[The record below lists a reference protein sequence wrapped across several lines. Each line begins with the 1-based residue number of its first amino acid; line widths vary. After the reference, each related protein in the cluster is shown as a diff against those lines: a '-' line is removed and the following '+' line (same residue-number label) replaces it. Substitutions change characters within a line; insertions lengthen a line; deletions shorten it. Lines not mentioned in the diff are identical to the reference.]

1 MSEDAATAG
10 AVLRAARERRNMTL
24 AALAAAIKV
33 SPRKLDALE
42 RDAFDELPDMT
53 FARALAQSVCR
64 HLGIDAKPVL
74 ALLPAAPAWANTR
87 FEEVSRGSRT
97 PLGQA
102 RRGSQSQTRGGLRPV
117 FWLAGLLLLG
127 AAALLYGRPDE
138 LVRWWANVMPA
149 SPAAAPAPVAA
160 KMTELAPPPAA
171 SAVPADAPAS
181 AAADAVPASPAAVIE
196 TVHSAP
202 IGAAAAASDAEP
214 AGALV
219 LRANGESWVEVR
231 DASGQLLL
239 SRTLLAGE
247 AVGLD
252 GATPLRAVIGNAAA
266 MSVSFRGA
274 AVDLAAATRDN
285 IARLELK

>member
-10 AVLRAARERRNMTL
+10 ALLRAAREGRNMTL

-64 HLGIDAKPVL
+64 QLRIEAKPVL

-87 FEEVSRGSRT
+87 FEEVARGSRT
-97 PLGQA
+97 PLAQT
-102 RRGSQSQTRGGLRPV
+102 RRGSDSEARSGLRPV
-117 FWLAGLLLLG
+117 FWLAGLLLLA
-127 AAALLYGRPDE
+127 AAALLYGRPDD
-138 LVRWWANVMPA
+138 LARWWARVMPP
-149 SPAAAPAPVAA
+149 SPAAVPGRAPAPVAA
-160 KMTELAPPPAA
+160 KTLEAAPPPAA
-171 SAVPADAPAS
+171 AVSTDAPAS
-181 AAADAVPASPAAVIE
+181 AAADAAPASPAVVIE

-202 IGAAAAASDAEP
+202 AGEAAGAEP

-219 LRANGESWVEVR
+219 LRAKGEAWVEVR
-231 DASGQLLL
+231 DAAGQLLL

-252 GATPLRAVIGNAAA
+252 GATPLRAVIGNASAT
-266 MSVSFRGA
+266 SVSFRGA
-274 AVDLAAATRDN
+274 AVDLAPATRDN